1 MHPPFKSS
9 SKTNRASART
19 NAPIKRIATIGALA
33 LASMLSFVSPA
44 SAATDIRGTESW
56 STDKLLMSLCTGST
70 SKTYWWINVNT
81 GQVSKD
87 TTNGLPAKSLQ
98 SGLER
103 FEGSCYYPQSS
114 TWTWTG
120 SETGVTEPLVNC
132 AYGSGLSQTVQA
144 NGSTTSTTTN
154 SVSGSIGIDWTILEK
169 VLSVQA
175 GASYE
180 HSWSYAKQ
188 SGWSVSTTIAVN
200 PRRTG
205 WLVLRPEMRTVRS
218 NPVFHVDKYSW
229 GKSGG
234 GQENTTTWRGRSY
247 NEISSR
253 GAYYDAK
260 ANVLN
265 SQGKPSGKYVAYDRA
280 VNSSDCRN

>member
-9 SKTNRASART
+9 SKTNRAPART
-19 NAPIKRIATIGALA
+19 SAPIKRIATVGALA
-33 LASMLSFVSPA
+33 LASTLSFVSPA

-188 SGWSVSTTIAVN
+188 SGWSVSTTLTVN

>member
-1 MHPPFKSS
+1 MRSEFKSPRK
-9 SKTNRASART
+9 KTSASLRG
-19 NAPIKRIATIGALA
+19 NAPVKRVAAVGALT

-44 SAATDIRGTESW
+44 SAATDIRGTEPW
-56 STDKLLMSLCTGST
+56 NTDKLLMSLCTGST
-70 SKTYWWINVNT
+70 KTTYWWINVNT

-98 SGLER
+98 PGLER
-103 FEGSCYYPQSS
+103 FQGSCYYPKASG
-114 TWTWTG
+114 WTWTG
-120 SETGVTEPLVNC
+120 SDTMVTEPLVNC
-132 AYGSGLSQTVQA
+132 AYGSGLGQSVWA

-154 SVSGSIGIDWTILEK
+154 SVSGSIGIEWNIIEK
-169 VLSVQA
+169 VLSIEA

-180 HSWSYAKQ
+180 RSWSYAKQ
-188 SGWSVSTTIAVN
+188 SGWSVSTSINVN
-200 PRRTG
+200 PRRMG

-218 NPVFHVDKYSW
+218 KPVFHVDKYSW
-229 GKSGG
+229 GKAGG

-260 ANVLN
+260 GNVLN
-265 SQGKPSGKYVAYDRA
+265 SQGRPAGKYVAYDRA
-280 VNSSDCRN
+280 VNSSDC

>member
-1 MHPPFKSS
+1 MRSELKSPPK
-9 SKTNRASART
+9 KTTVSARG
-19 NAPIKRIATIGALA
+19 NVPIKRIATVGALT
-33 LASMLSFVSPA
+33 LASILSFVSPA

-70 SKTYWWINVNT
+70 SKTYWFIDVNT
-81 GQVSKD
+81 GKLGKD
-87 TTNGLPAKSLQ
+87 TTNGLPAKSLP
-98 SGLER
+98 SGYER
-103 FEGSCYYPQSS
+103 FEGSCRYPESS
-114 TWTWTG
+114 SWTWTG
-120 SETGVTEPLVNC
+120 SDSRITEPLVNC
-132 AYGSGLSQTVQA
+132 AYGSTLSQTVQA

-154 SVSGSIGIDWTILEK
+154 SVSGSIGVEWNIIEK
-169 VLSVQA
+169 VLSIEA
-175 GASYE
+175 GASYQR
-180 HSWSYAKQ
+180 SWSYAKQ
-188 SGWSVSTTIAVN
+188 SGWSVSTTIAVS

-218 NPVFHVDKYSW
+218 NPIFHVDRYSW

-260 ANVLN
+260 GNVLN

-280 VNSSDCRN
+280 VTSSDC

>member
-1 MHPPFKSS
+1 MRSELKSS
-9 SKTNRASART
+9 PRKNTASTRGS
-19 NAPIKRIATIGALA
+19 APAKRIAAVGALT
-33 LASMLSFVSPA
+33 LSSLLSFVSPA
-44 SAATDIRGTESW
+44 SAATDIRGVEPFN
-56 STDKLLMSLCTGST
+56 TDKLLMSLCTGST
-70 SKTYWWINVNT
+70 KTTYWWININT
-81 GQVSKD
+81 GQLSKD
-87 TTNGLPAKSLQ
+87 TTNGLPAKNLQ
-98 SGLER
+98 PGLER
-103 FEGSCYYPQSS
+103 FQGSCYYPQASS
-114 TWTWTG
+114 WTWT
-120 SETGVTEPLVNC
+120 SSDTRVTEPLVNC
-132 AYGSGLSQTVQA
+132 AYGSTLSQTVQA

-154 SVSGSIGIDWTILEK
+154 SVTGSLGIEWTILEK
-169 VLSVQA
+169 VLSIEA
-175 GASYE
+175 GGSYQR
-180 HSWSYAKQ
+180 SWSYAKQ

-260 ANVLN
+260 GSVLN

-280 VNSSDCRN
+280 VNSSDC